1 MPEKILIIDDEEN
14 IVLLAETNLE
24 MCGYRVITAQDG
36 KQGLEMAQ
44 KEKPDLIILD
54 IRLPEIDGWEVCRRL
69 KNSTDTRNIPIVFL
83 TAHAQEN
90 DINKGLSLGAEE
102 FITKPFI
109 PEDMA
114 QRIKKILAQKQ
125 DKKR

>member
-1 MPEKILIIDDEEN
+1 MEKSIYLY
-14 IVLLAETNLE
+14 VLCPDQVPLS
-24 MCGYRVITAQDG
+24 GYRVITAQDG
-36 KQGLEMAQ
+36 KQGLEIAQ

-54 IRLPEIDGWEVCRRL
+54 IRSPEIDGWEVCRRL
-69 KNSTDTRNIPIVFL
+69 KNSTDTRNIPVVFL

-125 DKKR
+125 DKKK

>member
-24 MCGYRVITAQDG
+24 MCGYKVITAQDG

-125 DKKR
+125 NKKR